1 MKVEK
6 LIDDG
11 SKKEDSLLISESVF
25 GVFDGANAL
34 DRFFD
39 EEGKSGGLL
48 ASSIAKEEFSES
60 DKPLKELAALA
71 NRRIREKMLS
81 AGVDLS
87 RKVSLWCTTAAV
99 VRVRE
104 GAFDWLQIGDSLILV
119 IHKDDSFE
127 LLVKDYDHD
136 REVMVLWKE
145 LAQQKKEG
153 IRKLIDPSLRK
164 LRSQVN
170 ETHGCLTGEEKAIDF
185 IRAGTHDLVNVKSIL
200 LFTDG
205 LFIPK

>member
-1 MKVEK
+1 MIVEK

-11 SKKEDSLLISESVF
+11 SKKEDSLIISESVF

-127 LLVKDYDHD
+127 LLVNDYDHD

-145 LAQQKKEG
+145 LAQQKKE
-153 IRKLIDPSLRK
+153 
-164 LRSQVN
+164 N
-170 ETHGCLTGEEKAIDF
+170 
-185 IRAGTHDLVNVKSIL
+185 
-200 LFTDG
+200 
-205 LFIPK
+205 